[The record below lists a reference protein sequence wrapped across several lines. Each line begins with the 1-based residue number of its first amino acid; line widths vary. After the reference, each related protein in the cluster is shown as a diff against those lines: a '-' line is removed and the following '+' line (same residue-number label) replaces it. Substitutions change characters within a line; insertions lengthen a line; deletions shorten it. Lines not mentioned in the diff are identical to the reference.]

1 MLLKLYTP
9 FMSICAPE
17 NCGDHDNDERFVQVF
32 HSSLCHLSRHPG
44 LSSTLVPDEFFIV
57 IVRPSFFLSFLLV
70 LGSSFLQSITNGN
83 DNNNYDGKGVY

>member
-1 MLLKLYTP
+1 MTNVTKIVYTP

-17 NCGDHDNDERFVQVF
+17 DCGEHDNDERFVQVF
-32 HSSLCHLSRHPG
+32 YSSLCHLSRHPG

-57 IVRPSFFLSFLLV
+57 IVRLSFFL
-70 LGSSFLQSITNGN
+70 SFLQSITNGN